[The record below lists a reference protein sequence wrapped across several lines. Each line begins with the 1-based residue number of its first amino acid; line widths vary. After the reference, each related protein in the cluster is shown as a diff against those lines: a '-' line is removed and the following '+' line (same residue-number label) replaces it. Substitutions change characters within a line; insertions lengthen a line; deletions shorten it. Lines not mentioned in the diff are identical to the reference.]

1 MRIEP
6 SEAATIP
13 VPEPEL
19 TPDELVARAAAM
31 RDELRAEA
39 EAGEERGSYSPERH
53 EAFKEAGFYRILQPR
68 RYGGYEFDL
77 TTLVRVVVEIG
88 RGDPSAAWGLCL
100 AAAHV
105 LHIASFYSEEAQAE
119 LMGPD
124 GHFASPH
131 RAAPTGTGVP
141 ADGGWIVNG
150 RWDYSSGQ
158 TYATHF
164 MGTVMAPTPSG
175 EPVPHVFIVP
185 REQVTVLDDWG
196 GGTALGLQGT
206 GSNTVVVKD
215 VFVASRFMEP
225 YTWKDHEI
233 PPDGTPGYRLHGNPL
248 YLGRTLTLYLAE
260 LVAPM
265 VGAALA
271 SLEEYEELLHGRQTS
286 FPPRMDRTDS
296 PFFRQWYGLAMER
309 VDAAEALLV
318 TAAERYTE
326 KGRRWAE
333 RGEPFSVTDDARIR
347 GLVQQSAQLAWGA
360 VELMF
365 STGGSAAAR
374 RGSRLQRYYRDVSMY
389 RTHIGAQYQVY
400 AESTARLMLDQPMTM

>member
-1 MRIEP
+1 
-6 SEAATIP
+6 
-13 VPEPEL
+13 
-19 TPDELVARAAAM
+19 
-31 RDELRAEA
+31 
-39 EAGEERGSYSPERH
+39 
-53 EAFKEAGFYRILQPR
+53 
-68 RYGGYEFDL
+68 
-77 TTLVRVVVEIG
+77 
-88 RGDPSAAWGLCL
+88 
-100 AAAHV
+100 
-105 LHIASFYSEEAQAE
+105 
-119 LMGPD
+119 
-124 GHFASPH
+124 
-131 RAAPTGTGVP
+131 
-141 ADGGWIVNG
+141 
-150 RWDYSSGQ
+150 
-158 TYATHF
+158 

-175 EPVPHVFIVP
+175 EPLPHVFIVP

-215 VFVASRFMEP
+215 VFVPSRFMEP

-271 SLEEYEELLHGRQTS
+271 SLDEYEELLHGRQTS

-318 TAAERYTE
+318 TAADRYTE

-333 RGEPFSVTDDARIR
+333 RGESFSVTDDARIR